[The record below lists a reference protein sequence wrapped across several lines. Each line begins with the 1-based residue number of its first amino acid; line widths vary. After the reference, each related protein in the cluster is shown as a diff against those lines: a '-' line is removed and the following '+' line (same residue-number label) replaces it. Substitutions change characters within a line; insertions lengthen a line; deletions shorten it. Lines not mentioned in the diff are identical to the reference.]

1 MNKSDCVDRDTKYTR
16 KCVKSKVKKSS
27 RRTNLDKPYLKHKR
41 VWRENVS
48 SGENSYQTDSRF
60 AAKIITTGDDT
71 CDSMG
76 KGSKRKHSDNYV
88 EDGPVC
94 SKRRKE
100 PEPEAVAMSVVATT
114 PVVVNVPVARQTT
127 PVVVEIPVG
136 VARPMIS
143 GLPVSHAPRSINF
156 NVRVNT
162 FPNRVARETD
172 PPIARVES
180 MYVVKV
186 VVNPLGANA
195 PGVLPVGAGGVRSSR
210 NPDADDEM
218 SS

>member
-1 MNKSDCVDRDTKYTR
+1 MNKSDCVDRYTKYTR

-27 RRTNLDKPYLKHKR
+27 RRTNLDKPYLKHER

-60 AAKIITTGDDT
+60 AAKRITTGDDT

-76 KGSKRKHSDNYV
+76 KGSKRKHSDNNYYV

-114 PVVVNVPVARQTT
+114 PVVV
-127 PVVVEIPVG
+127 EIPVG

-143 GLPVSHAPRSINF
+143 GLPVSHAPRSISF